1 MPSVSSNAVESENAE
16 DASRPNGTS
25 SEEARGVALGFAAF
39 LIWGLFPIYF
49 DLLRD
54 VPPLVTLAFRAVF
67 TSVLLLPLVLW
78 RGKGP
83 AILATLRRPKYV
95 VGLAITMAATAASW
109 GLFIW
114 LISVERTLYASLGN
128 YISPLA
134 NVVFGALFLRERAR
148 FLSAVAI
155 FLAFVGV
162 AAFAFGVGRLPWE
175 SVVVAA
181 VFPIYSILRKA
192 MNVDSTTALTIETLF
207 SLPFAA
213 AYIVYAGYWSVASRP
228 AWATDPYSLTLLVGA
243 GALTAVPLLLFGSA
257 ARRAKLSTLG
267 LLQYLTP
274 TGQFLCGAFLFGEPT
289 TVYQWVSFAFV
300 WVALVLFS
308 VDLCRAEKSNRSENS
323 ADADATRPKPPA
335 DSA

>member
-1 MPSVSSNAVESENAE
+1 MSTVSRSAVESAE
-16 DASRPNGTS
+16 EPSRPNGTP
-25 SEEARGVALGFAAF
+25 SEEARGIALAFAAF

-95 VGLAITMAATAASW
+95 VGLSITMAATAASW

-128 YISPLA
+128 YVSPLA
-134 NVVFGALFLRERAR
+134 NVVFGAIFLRERAR
-148 FLSAVAI
+148 FLSGVAI

-162 AAFAFGVGRLPWE
+162 AAFALGVGRLPWE

-192 MNVDSTTALTIETLF
+192 MDVDSTTALTIETLF
-207 SLPFAA
+207 SFPIAA
-213 AYIVYAGYWSVASRP
+213 AYIVYAGYSGGGSRP
-228 AWATDPYSLTLLVGA
+228 AWATDPYSLSLLVGA
-243 GALTAVPLLLFGSA
+243 GALTAIPLLLFGSA

-274 TGQFLCGAFLFGEPT
+274 TGQFLCGALLFREPT
-289 TVYQWVSFAFV
+289 TAYQWVSFAFV
-300 WVALVLFS
+300 WVALALFS
-308 VDLCRAEKSNRSENS
+308 VDLCRAEKTNAEN
-323 ADADATRPKPPA
+323 ARL
-335 DSA
+335 